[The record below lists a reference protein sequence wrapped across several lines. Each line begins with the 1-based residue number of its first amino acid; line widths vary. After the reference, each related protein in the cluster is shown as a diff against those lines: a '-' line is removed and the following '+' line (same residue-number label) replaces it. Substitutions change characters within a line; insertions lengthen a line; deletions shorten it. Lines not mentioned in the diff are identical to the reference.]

1 MKQFVIKVIKR
12 KTLADIAGILPTKRR
27 GLQTVT
33 VTNTVNEWIA
43 ESRKNRL
50 EKDNASL
57 ETIAGW
63 TAEAHT

>member
-12 KTLADIAGILPTKRR
+12 KTQVDIAGILPTERR
-27 GLQTVT
+27 RVQTVT
-33 VTNTVNEWIA
+33 VTNTVKNWIA

-50 EKDNASL
+50 ETDNASL